1 MNTSATSPM
10 NTRPYKPA
18 VDTSS
23 ACMALAL
30 HEGATLARGRSL
42 RHALPLAAFAAAVIA
57 LAVAPA
63 FAEMPGTV
71 AVPKDFW
78 DTLWGMTQA
87 AGIFGTAILGYVL
100 YRVDKERVA
109 YRAAKDAQTEAYI
122 AQMKLDAV
130 ARAKTEELAQKYILG
145 VEAMNREIKRGGA

>member
-42 RHALPLAAFAAAVIA
+42 RHALLLAAAGLA